1 MRPEQVQP
9 PDLGAREGHPHL
21 AREIA
26 ANSGRTL
33 VACGM
38 GPNQFFNNDN
48 KDRAIWLVLA
58 LTGSLGRHGGN
69 IGSYAGNY
77 KTTLFSGVGLFANED
92 VFAPQTDPNG
102 RSASGRTCATSRCT
116 TGPTASG

>member
-1 MRPEQVQP
+1 VTWAP
-9 PDLGAREGHPHL
+9 AEGIRTL

-26 ANSGRTL
+26 AHRGRTL

-77 KTTLFSGVGLFANED
+77 KTTLFARHRAVR
-92 VFAPQTDPNG
+92 QRG
-102 RSASGRTCATSRCT
+102 RLPAADRPGGPGPPSSRASATSRCT
-116 TGPTASG
+116 TGRAASG